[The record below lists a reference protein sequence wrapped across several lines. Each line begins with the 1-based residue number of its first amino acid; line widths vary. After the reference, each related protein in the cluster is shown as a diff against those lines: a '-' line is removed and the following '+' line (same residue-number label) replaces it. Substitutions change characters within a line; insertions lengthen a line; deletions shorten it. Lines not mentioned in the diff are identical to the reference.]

1 MMIAMTERTN
11 VELREAFLEL
21 AMGEGYPDPDTLD
34 AFVRLFP
41 DHAEELTNFA
51 IDLVITS
58 RANEDESFVAAEGG
72 ALDVEVASALSAFQ
86 NALFAA
92 RQGEKVSSSVEG
104 ATVARI
110 ENPFARLDRGGM
122 KAVTTGL
129 HANAVFVGKLRDRII
144 AAETL
149 TVGFIRRV
157 SELLDSPYEL
167 VGAHFRAGQVAAA
180 GQHFKADEKPVI
192 GATETFE
199 EALQTS
205 NLEPDQQAYLRSL

>member
-92 RQGEKVSSSVEG
+92 RQTAHRAFKPGAPGSSAS
-104 ATVARI
+104 
-110 ENPFARLDRGGM
+110 PL
-122 KAVTTGL
+122 
-129 HANAVFVGKLRDRII
+129 AN
-144 AAETL
+144 
-149 TVGFIRRV
+149 
-157 SELLDSPYEL
+157 SPPL
-167 VGAHFRAGQVAAA
+167 
-180 GQHFKADEKPVI
+180 
-192 GATETFE
+192 
-199 EALQTS
+199 
-205 NLEPDQQAYLRSL
+205 